1 MNERI
6 RIHAIPVQEQNDGIL
21 TFNLYHNT
29 LYPEVYAGRYRA
41 VLQGN
46 ILVLIHKEYPT
57 RVLRYALSYEIV
69 SHDLSRA
76 WVCTR
81 ERAKAG
87 RMMQNLVLLKS
98 LQLVRE
104 INGAR

>member
-6 RIHAIPVQEQNDGIL
+6 RIHAIPVQDHNDGIL

-29 LYPEVYAGRYRA
+29 LYPEIYAGRYRA

-46 ILVLIHKEYPT
+46 VLVLIHKEYPT
-57 RVLRYALSYEIV
+57 VVRRYALSYEIV
-69 SHDLSRA
+69 NDDLRRA
-76 WVCTR
+76 WICTGA
-81 ERAKAG
+81 RAKAG